1 MSQEECMNGL
11 LIVRLASGN
20 KSKVASTNLETIYS
34 GLGGKISCNS
44 PLKRQ
49 SDIAFSFQ

>member
-11 LIVRLASGN
+11 LIVRLASD

-34 GLGGKISCNS
+34 GLGAKISCNS